1 MKMYAAFTSVTDN
14 YRQYLNALLNSLDY
28 HGHNLDVHVLA
39 IDVNEEWINYIESR
53 DWILNIYFHRFT
65 LDQCMQM
72 FQSNKNLSSK
82 KLRYH
87 FLNTHILKDYYAV
100 VLLDADMFVVR
111 NIEPFLKMVMRTDV
125 ILGVNERFKWYL
137 DNYAVNGTQLPK
149 RKMDWMIC
157 NAPLFFAPHMQTE
170 FIEHAFKNAT
180 AVTDLSRGG
189 LVPSDLFTMNVSLYT
204 SGAYENVVQLP
215 HYAWTGVHIGY
226 TDMLTRISKQA
237 DGMWY
242 SWFGDYVYMIHGRWD
257 RAAAANGY
265 LKNTEK
271 RYNELG
277 LPEATAEKYRK
288 QAISTL
294 NQIRNEWL
302 FFNTEHKAKWRG

>member
-1 MKMYAAFTSVTDN
+1 MDYAAFTSVTDN
-14 YRQYLNALLNSLDY
+14 YRQYANVLLNSLDY
-28 HGHNLDVHVLA
+28 HGHVLDFHLLA
-39 IDVNEEWINYIESR
+39 IDVPKSWIDQMMSI
-53 DWILNIYFHRFT
+53 DWTFNLTIHHFELEMVQKMFDTGKNIA
-65 LDQCMQM
+65 
-72 FQSNKNLSSK
+72 SK
-82 KLRYH
+82 KLRYF
-87 FLNTHILKDYYAV
+87 FLSAGLLKDYVGV

-111 NIEPFLKMVMRTDV
+111 NITPFFKMVANTDV

-137 DNYAVNGTQLPK
+137 DKYTVNNEGLPK

-157 NAPLFFAPHMQTE
+157 NAPLFFSPYKQAR
-170 FIEHAFKNAT
+170 FIRHAFDNAT
-180 AVTDLSRGG
+180 AVRDLSRDGA
-189 LVPSDLFTMNVSLYT
+189 VPSDLFTMNVSLFT

-226 TDMLTRISKQA
+226 TDLLSRISKQA

-271 RYNELG
+271 RYDELG
-277 LPEATAEKYRK
+277 LPPATKEKHRK

-294 NQIRNEWL
+294 NQIRNEWM
-302 FFNTEHKAKWRG
+302 FFNSKHKAKWRG